1 LLPVACGNEQVPREV
16 SVLGFGQSEAAN
28 IVVDE
33 LVAHEF
39 TDFTV
44 FRAEV
49 RVAEGHVVDLVAL
62 EVEFL
67 GVLGDAVGVL
77 RRRMRSAIRVPS
89 ATGSAQAALGEAQ
102 TTTGGVEEFELRG
115 ARVRVGIDTSVHEL
129 AEAAAVDAG
138 FLGANGGDLVVAF
151 ADVLL
156 MGFCAD

>member
-1 LLPVACGNEQVPREV
+1 M
-16 SVLGFGQSEAAN
+16 
-28 IVVDE
+28 VDE

-67 GVLGDAVGVL
+67 GVLGDVVGVL
-77 RRRMRSAIRVPS
+77 RRSRRRRSRRRRSVSRLPC

-102 TTTGGVEEFELRG
+102 TTTGGVEEFDLRG

-129 AEAAAVDAG
+129 AKAAAVDAG

-156 MGFCAD
+156 MGFCADYGEVSVAPQRD